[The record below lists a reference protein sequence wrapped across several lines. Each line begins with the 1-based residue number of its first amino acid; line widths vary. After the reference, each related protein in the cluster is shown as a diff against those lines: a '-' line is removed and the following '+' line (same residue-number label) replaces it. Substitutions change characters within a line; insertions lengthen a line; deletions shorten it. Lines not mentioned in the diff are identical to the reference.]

1 MFYFNL
7 EMVSIGKNPLHPIPR
22 QISLINNVTFP
33 GGSDDKESAC
43 SAGDRGSIPGL
54 GRYPEKRMAN
64 HSSILAWRILWTEE
78 PSKLQPMG

>member
-1 MFYFNL
+1 ML
-7 EMVSIGKNPLHPIPR
+7 SISKNPLHPIPR

-43 SAGDRGSIPGL
+43 SAGERGSIPGL